1 MRDAEKIILDSLWI
15 KKLYEIMLRLKS
27 YGCNQKPARS
37 LYWFLVCPVPLRSDY
52 TDINIAPSVT
62 IIFFRNE
69 VPCVQ
74 SSFAISSVSLPL
86 ISDQLSH
93 NLTIYI
99 FLQFSSVAIG
109 GKFYKLSQPF
119 H

>member
-62 IIFFRNE
+62 IIFFSQRSAL
-69 VPCVQ
+69 C
-74 SSFAISSVSLPL
+74 SVFFC
-86 ISDQLSH
+86 DQFCKPAFNFGSAH

-109 GKFYKLSQPF
+109 GKFYKLSQPS